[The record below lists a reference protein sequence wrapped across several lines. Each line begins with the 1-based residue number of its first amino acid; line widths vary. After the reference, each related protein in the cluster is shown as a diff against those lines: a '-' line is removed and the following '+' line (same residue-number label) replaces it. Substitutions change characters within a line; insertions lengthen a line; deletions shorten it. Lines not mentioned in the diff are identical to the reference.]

1 MAELIENELAGKY
14 VAPPGG
20 AWLELTGARQ
30 NNLKSVHLRIPLGTL
45 TAVTGVSGSG
55 KSSLILETLAR
66 AVARHLHRTGEQP
79 GPYDRLIGAQHVNKI
94 VMVDQAPLGS
104 TPASNPATYT
114 GVFDQIRELFAR
126 MPDAKIRGYR
136 PARFSFN
143 RPGGRCEDCEGLGQ
157 KKIEM
162 HFLPD
167 VWVECTTCRGQ
178 RFNQETLG
186 VKYKGRSI
194 ADVLNMSIG
203 QALELFSN
211 IPKIR
216 APLATLAAI
225 GLDYLTLGQSA
236 PTLSGGEAQRVK
248 LAAELCK
255 PDSGRTLYILDEP
268 TTGLHFDDIAKLLK
282 VLNSLVDRGNTVVVI
297 EHNLDVI
304 KTADW
309 IIDVGPEAG
318 HAGGRIVAEGTPE
331 DIVEQFETSRGAGA
345 PHSYTAELLAP
356 LLRAEPR
363 AEREV
368 FNPESVAQK
377 RSGDVDL
384 AKVGRDAALP
394 WQVDGRKWHTVDRCS
409 HIGTPCR
416 WEGDALAF
424 VIDLLAEDDRL
435 AEPNW
440 NHRSIVEVTS
450 REKQG
455 GWFLHAETGD
465 EWLLCLKFRVRR
477 STFDEEQLARS
488 LKLKHVD
495 DIDELPVYGRTD
507 RVRAKNL
514 KGPFQEVSVT
524 VHWKRDIDTPAFREF
539 LGRAVASYLSQVQTA
554 SLNPAELMPWKLLG
568 EKWHLS
574 RKGFPSNKRVQWEPE
589 LVSTLAAQLERLSEG
604 IVIDWTGQTVVTGA
618 VNGVTVFELFTKRRE
633 GVDVNLLAPPNT
645 FALGRVSGL
654 ASDREVTVHRDGRQ
668 SIRLRFTL
676 LDEALADD
684 WTEFLGEFS
693 EVVISGE
700 SSSVSP

>member
-1 MAELIENELAGKY
+1 MFMPPLAELNLQETYA
-14 VAPPGG
+14 APPGG

-30 NNLKSVHLRIPLGTL
+30 NNLKNVHLRLPLGTL

-55 KSSLILETLAR
+55 KSSLVLETLAR
-66 AVARHLHRTGEQP
+66 AVAKHLHRTGEQP
-79 GPYDRLIGAQHVNKI
+79 GPFEKLIGVEHVNKI

-114 GVFDQIRELFAR
+114 GVFDQIRELFSR

-167 VWVECTTCRGQ
+167 VWVECITCRGQ
-178 RFNQETLG
+178 RFNQETLA
-186 VKYKGRSI
+186 VKYRNRSI
-194 ADVLNMSIG
+194 ADVLDMSIG
-203 QALELFSN
+203 QALELFDN

-216 APLATLAAI
+216 APLATLVAI

-255 PDSGRTLYILDEP
+255 PDSGKTLYILDEP

-331 DIVEQFETSRGAGA
+331 NIVEAFQSTRGTGA

-356 LLRAEPR
+356 LLKAEPR
-363 AEREV
+363 AERDV
-368 FNPESVAQK
+368 FDPAQEAKK
-377 RSGDVDL
+377 RAGDLDL
-384 AKVGRDAALP
+384 AKVGKDAALP
-394 WQVDGRKWHTVDRCS
+394 WQVDGRKWHTVDRVS

-416 WEGDALAF
+416 WEGEALAF
-424 VIDLLAEDDRL
+424 VIDELGADDRL

-440 NHRSIVEVTS
+440 NHRSIVEVASTS
-450 REKQG
+450 KQG

-465 EWLLCLKFRVRR
+465 EWLLTLKFRVKK
-477 STFDEEQLARS
+477 SAFDEDELSRALQLKR
-488 LKLKHVD
+488 VD
-495 DIDELPVYGRTD
+495 DLDELAVYGRGD

-514 KGPFQEVSVT
+514 KGPFQEVVIT
-524 VHWKRDIDTPAFREF
+524 VHWKREIETPAFREF
-539 LGRAVASYLSQVQTA
+539 LKRAAESYLSQA
-554 SLNPAELMPWKLLG
+554 KAAALNPAELMPWKVLG
-568 EKWHLS
+568 EKWHVS
-574 RKGFPSNKRVQWEPE
+574 RKGFPSNKRVLWEPE
-589 LVSTLAAQLERLSEG
+589 LVSTLAGHLAGLHGDMEL
-604 IVIDWTGQTVVTGA
+604 DWTGQTVVTGWIP
-618 VNGVTVFELFTKRRE
+618 TSETPQFELYTKRRE
-633 GVDVNLLAPPNT
+633 GVDVNLFAPANS
-645 FALGRVSGL
+645 FALGRISGI
-654 ASDREVTVHRDGRQ
+654 AAEREVTTHRDGRQ
-668 SIRLRFTL
+668 AIRLRFTD
-676 LDEALADD
+676 LDQARSREWAG
-684 WTEFLGEFS
+684 FLKEYGDR
-693 EVVISGE
+693 I
-700 SSSVSP
+700 

>member
-1 MAELIENELAGKY
+1 MFMSATEELDLKTAY
-14 VAPPGG
+14 AAPPGG

-30 NNLKSVHLRIPLGTL
+30 NNLKNVHLRLPLGTL

-55 KSSLILETLAR
+55 KSSLVLETLAR
-66 AVARHLHRTGEQP
+66 AVAKHLHRIGEQP
-79 GPYDRLIGAQHVNKI
+79 GPYDKLTGAEHVNKI

-114 GVFDQIRELFAR
+114 GVFDQIRELFSR

-178 RFNQETLG
+178 RFNQETLA

-194 ADVLNMSIG
+194 SEVLNMSIG
-203 QALELFSN
+203 QALELFDN

-216 APLATLAAI
+216 APLATLVAI

-255 PDSGRTLYILDEP
+255 PDSGKTLYILDEP

-331 DIVEQFETSRGAGA
+331 EIVEAFVTGRGNGR

-356 LLRAEPR
+356 LLKVEPR

-368 FNPESVAQK
+368 FDPEAVAKK

-384 AKVGRDAALP
+384 AKVGKDAALP
-394 WQVDGRKWHTVDRCS
+394 WQVDGRKWHTVDRVS

-416 WEGDALAF
+416 WEGEALGF
-424 VIDLLAEDDRL
+424 VVDELSADDVL
-435 AEPNW
+435 GEPNW
-440 NHRSIVEVTS
+440 NHRSIVEIAS

-465 EWLLCLKFRVRR
+465 EWLLTLKFRVKK
-477 STFDEEQLARS
+477 SAFDEEQLARE

-495 DIDELPVYGRTD
+495 DLDELAVYGRGD

-514 KGPFQEVSVT
+514 KGPFQEVVIT
-524 VHWKRDIDTPAFREF
+524 VHWMREIETPAFQAF
-539 LGRAVASYLSQVQTA
+539 LKKATESYLSQVQSA
-554 SLNPAELMPWKLLG
+554 ALNPAELTPWKQLG
-568 EKWHLS
+568 RKWHVS

-589 LVSTLAAQLERLSEG
+589 LLEALADQLSG
-604 IVIDWTGQTVVTGA
+604 MADGMVVDWTGQTVVTGA
-618 VNGVTVFELFTKRRE
+618 IEGLPGSTFELYTKRRE
-633 GVDVNLLAPPNT
+633 GVDVCLLAPAGT
-645 FALGRVSGL
+645 FALGRVAGL
-654 ASDREVTVHRDGRQ
+654 AAEREVTVNRDGRQ
-668 SIRLRFTL
+668 AIRLRFQDV
-676 LDEALADD
+676 DEARSSD
-684 WTEFLGEFS
+684 WKTFLKEFAGA
-693 EVVISGE
+693 VTG
-700 SSSVSP
+700 

>member
-1 MAELIENELAGKY
+1 MFMPAVAESDIKDTY
-14 VAPPGG
+14 IKPPGG
-20 AWLELTGARQ
+20 AWLELVGARQ
-30 NNLKSVHLRIPLGTL
+30 NNLKNVHLRLPLGTL

-55 KSSLILETLAR
+55 KSSLVLETLAR

-79 GPYDRLIGAQHVNKI
+79 GPYEKLIGAENVNKI

-114 GVFDQIRELFAR
+114 GVFDQIRELFSR
-126 MPDAKIRGYR
+126 MPDSKIRGYR

-178 RFNQETLG
+178 RFNQETLA

-194 ADVLNMSIG
+194 SEVLNMSIG
-203 QALELFSN
+203 QALELFDN

-216 APLATLAAI
+216 APMATLVAI

-255 PDSGRTLYILDEP
+255 PDSGKTLYILDEP

-297 EHNLDVI
+297 EHNIDVI
-304 KTADW
+304 KTAEW
-309 IIDVGPEAG
+309 LIDVGPEAG
-318 HAGGRIVAEGTPE
+318 HAGGEIVAQGTPE
-331 DIVEQFETSRGAGA
+331 DLVEAFANRIAG
-345 PHSYTAELLAP
+345 PRSYTAELLAP
-356 LLRAEPR
+356 LLEEEPR
-363 AEREV
+363 AERDV
-368 FNPESVAQK
+368 FDPQAAAKK
-377 RSGDVDL
+377 RSGDLDL
-384 AKVGRDAALP
+384 AKVGKDAALP
-394 WQVDGRKWHTVDRCS
+394 WQVDGRKWHTVDRVS
-409 HIGTPCR
+409 HIGAPCR
-416 WEGDALAF
+416 WEGEALAF
-424 VIDLLAEDDRL
+424 VIDELGNDDRL

-465 EWLLCLKFRVRR
+465 EWLLSLKFRVKK
-477 STFDEEQLARS
+477 SAFDEEQLARS

-495 DIDELPVYGRTD
+495 DIDDLAVYGRGD
-507 RVRAKNL
+507 RARAKNL
-514 KGPFQEVSVT
+514 KGPFQEVVIT
-524 VHWKRDIDTPAFREF
+524 VHWKREIETPAFREF
-539 LGRAVASYLSQVQTA
+539 LAKAVESYLSQVKTA
-554 SLNPAELMPWKLLG
+554 ALNPAELSPWKLLG
-568 EKWHLS
+568 RKWHVS
-574 RKGFPSNKRVQWEPE
+574 RKGFPSNKRVLWEPE
-589 LVSTLAAQLERLSEG
+589 LVDDLAEQLSKLADQ
-604 IVIDWTGQTVVTGA
+604 VDWTGQTVVTGVA
-618 VNGVTVFELFTKRRE
+618 AGAEESVFEMYTKRRE
-633 GVDVNLLAPPNT
+633 GIDVCLLAPAST
-645 FALGRVSGL
+645 YALGRVAGL
-654 ASDREVTVHRDGRQ
+654 AAEREVTTHRDGRQ
-668 SIRLRFTL
+668 AIRLRFTQREQARSSEWIAFL
-676 LDEALADD
+676 SEFADRL
-684 WTEFLGEFS
+684 TS
-693 EVVISGE
+693 
-700 SSSVSP
+700 

>member
-1 MAELIENELAGKY
+1 MSSSAVLDLREQYAP
-14 VAPPGG
+14 PPGG

-55 KSSLILETLAR
+55 KSSLVLETLAK

-79 GPYDRLIGAQHVNKI
+79 GPFEKLIGVEHVNKI

-114 GVFDQIRELFAR
+114 GVFDHIRELFSR

-167 VWVECTTCRGQ
+167 VWVECTVCRGH
-178 RFNQETLG
+178 RFNQETLA
-186 VKYKGRSI
+186 VKYRGRSI
-194 ADVLNMSIG
+194 SEVLDMSIG
-203 QALELFSN
+203 QALELFDN

-248 LAAELCK
+248 LAGELCK

-331 DIVEQFETSRGAGA
+331 DVVESFRASAGSDR

-356 LLRAEPR
+356 LLQAEPR
-363 AEREV
+363 AERDV
-368 FNPESVAQK
+368 FDPAAVASK
-377 RSGDVDL
+377 RSGDVEL
-384 AKVGRDAALP
+384 SKVGKDAALP
-394 WQVDGRKWHTVDRCS
+394 WQVDGRKWHTVDRVAHS
-409 HIGTPCR
+409 GAPCR
-416 WEGDALAF
+416 WEGEALAF
-424 VIDLLAEDDRL
+424 VIDELAEIEQL

-440 NHRSIVEVTS
+440 KHRSIVEVTN
-450 REKQG
+450 REKVG
-455 GWFLHAETGD
+455 GWFLHADTGD
-465 EWLLCLKFRVRR
+465 EWLLGLKFRVKR
-477 STFDEEQLARS
+477 SAFDEDQLGRS
-488 LKLKHVD
+488 LKLQRVD
-495 DIDELPVYGRTD
+495 DLDELAVYGRGE
-507 RVRAKNL
+507 RVRVKNQ
-514 KGPFQEVSVT
+514 KGPFQEVVVT
-524 VHWKRDIDTPAFREF
+524 VHWKREIETPAFREF
-539 LGRAVASYLSQVQTA
+539 LKQAAKSYLSQVETA
-554 SLNPAELMPWKLLG
+554 ALNPAELTPWKLLKQ
-568 EKWHLS
+568 KWHLS
-574 RKGFPSNKRVQWEPE
+574 RKGFPSNKRVVWEPE
-589 LVSTLAAQLERLSEG
+589 LVSRLADQLAGLHAQIEL
-604 IVIDWTGQTVVTGA
+604 DWTGQTIVSGSVAGDEATIL
-618 VNGVTVFELFTKRRE
+618 EIYTKRRE
-633 GVDVNLLAPPNT
+633 GVDVCLYAPANS
-645 FALGRVSGL
+645 FALGRVSGM
-654 ASDREVTVHRDGRQ
+654 ATEREVTIHRDGRQ
-668 SIRLRFTL
+668 VIRLRFT
-676 LDEALADD
+676 DFQEADSSD
-684 WTEFLGEFS
+684 WKAFLREFAQRVLT
-693 EVVISGE
+693 
-700 SSSVSP
+700 

>member
-1 MAELIENELAGKY
+1 MPALAELNPKETY
-14 VAPPGG
+14 VSPPGG

-30 NNLKSVHLRIPLGTL
+30 NNLKGVHLRIPLGTL

-66 AVARHLHRTGEQP
+66 AVAKHLHRTGEQP
-79 GPYDRLIGAQHVNKI
+79 GPFEKLIGVENVNKI

-114 GVFDQIRELFAR
+114 GVFDQIRELFSR
-126 MPDAKIRGYR
+126 MPDSKIRGYR

-167 VWVECTTCRGQ
+167 VWVECTTCRGH
-178 RFNQETLG
+178 RFNQETLS

-194 ADVLNMSIG
+194 SDVLNMSIG
-203 QALELFSN
+203 QALELFDN

-216 APLATLAAI
+216 APLATLVAI

-255 PDSGRTLYILDEP
+255 PDSGKTLYILDEP

-318 HAGGRIVAEGTPE
+318 HAGGEIVAEGTPE
-331 DIVEQFETSRGAGA
+331 DIVEQFEASNGSGA
-345 PHSYTAELLAP
+345 PRSYTAELLAP
-356 LLRAEPR
+356 LLREEPR
-363 AEREV
+363 AERDIFDPTAE
-368 FNPESVAQK
+368 AKK
-377 RSGDVDL
+377 RTGDVDL
-384 AKVGRDAALP
+384 AKVGKDAALP

-409 HIGTPCR
+409 HVGTPCR
-416 WEGDALAF
+416 WAGEALAF
-424 VIDLLAEDDRL
+424 VIDELANDERL

-465 EWLLCLKFRVRR
+465 EWLLTLKFRVRK
-477 STFDEEQLARS
+477 SAFDEEQLDRA

-495 DIDELPVYGRTD
+495 DLDELAVYGRGD

-514 KGPFQEVSVT
+514 KGPFQEVVIT
-524 VHWKRDIDTPAFREF
+524 VHWEREIDTPAFRDF
-539 LGRAVASYLSQVQTA
+539 LRKATDSYLSQVKSA
-554 SLNPAELMPWKLLG
+554 SLNPTELMPWKVLG

-589 LVSTLAAQLERLSEG
+589 LVSTLADQLKKLHPELE
-604 IVIDWTGQTVVTGA
+604 IDWTGQTVVSGLLPDAKGA
-618 VNGVTVFELFTKRRE
+618 TFELYTKRRE
-633 GVDVNLLAPPNT
+633 GVDVCLLAPPNT
-645 FALGRVSGL
+645 FALGRISGI
-654 ASDREVTVHRDGRQ
+654 AAEREVTSSRDGRQ
-668 SIRLRFTL
+668 AIRLRFTEI
-676 LDEALADD
+676 DQAKSPEWAA
-684 WTEFLGEFS
+684 FLKEFS
-693 EVVISGE
+693 
-700 SSSVSP
+700 SSL